1 MIGTRRSRVLA
12 ALLGSTATA
21 VGLVLLP
28 TAPGSL
34 AAGAAPSASQSPSPT
49 PSPSHSPSATPSP
62 SHTRSHTP
70 KPSPSRT
77 KKPHPK
83 PRKRPHGT
91 TVTGPKMYN
100 PARHRHF
107 AASST
112 VTVSQT
118 KNLVNEM
125 IHVSWT
131 GFTPSSDVLYQQSVT
146 DYPVMVVE

>member
-1 MIGTRRSRVLA
+1 
-12 ALLGSTATA
+12 
-21 VGLVLLP
+21 
-28 TAPGSL
+28 PGSL
-34 AAGAAPSASQSPSPT
+34 ATGAVPSASQSPSPS
-49 PSPSHSPSATPSP
+49 PSPSHSPSASPSP

-83 PRKRPHGT
+83 PHRKPHGT
-91 TVTGPKMYN
+91 MVTGPKMYN

-107 AASST
+107 AARST
-112 VTVSQT
+112 VTVTQT

-131 GFTPSSDVLYQQSVT
+131 GFTPSS
-146 DYPVMVVE
+146 